1 GRRRR
6 EPVENTAKGGFNGA
20 GLRNFMNFWQWYGH
34 QGPPRS
40 SSPPPQKNTRRKSR
54 NDDLIQK
61 PSHDGSRLSRR
72 PSQSETTTN
81 DELKRRGSEP
91 HDQPAVSAAG
101 EAASV
106 VTNSRMHS
114 EGMRIFNP
122 LQQRNQH
129 QSSQGRCVHG
139 PNAVIVLFARK
150 EAALGQFDIS
160 SSFSSV
166 NSLSALIAVHRQQHQ
181 PLPSPRSS

>member
-1 GRRRR
+1 
-6 EPVENTAKGGFNGA
+6 
-20 GLRNFMNFWQWYGH
+20 MNFWQWYGH

-54 NDDLIQK
+54 NDDLIQR
-61 PSHDGSRLSRR
+61 PSHDGSRLSRQ

-106 VTNSRMHS
+106 VTISRMHS
-114 EGMRIFNP
+114 EGMRIFTP
-122 LQQRNQH
+122 TAEESAPVIARPVFSLYP
-129 QSSQGRCVHG
+129 RCH
-139 PNAVIVLFARK
+139 NSK
-150 EAALGQFDIS
+150 EAALGQFDVS
-160 SSFSSV
+160 SSCGSV
-166 NSLSALIAVHRQQHQ
+166 NSLSALIAVHRQH
-181 PLPSPRSS
+181 